1 MTAPEAL
8 VVARIIT
15 NKGITAYICADLD
28 GRLVVRSSDS
38 SLRDLDVLETVF
50 PMRVSP

>member
-8 VVARIIT
+8 VIARMIA

-38 SLRDLDVLETVF
+38 SLRDLDVLETV
-50 PMRVSP
+50 SPVGAVR

>member
-8 VVARIIT
+8 VVARMIT
-15 NKGITAYICADLD
+15 NKGITAHICADSE

-38 SLRDLDVLETVF
+38 SLRDLDVLETVS